1 MNNTSVV
8 DNVYLALELTKI
20 TYNNYDNIED
30 KKIFDSYMFFVE
42 KLTKIPLDEI
52 CDIPK
57 LKEQLFELK
66 HKYNIVCDTFNER
79 VSDTLKSNNEKTLEY
94 LELVK
99 GDMESYVYKEL
110 KDRLSKNNF

>member
-1 MNNTSVV
+1 MNNASVV

-20 TYNNYDNIED
+20 TYNNCDNIED
-30 KKIFDSYMFFVE
+30 EKIFNSYIFFVE
-42 KLTKIPLDEI
+42 KLTKISLDEI

-66 HKYNIVCDTFNER
+66 HKYNTLCDTINER
-79 VSDTLKSNNEKTLEY
+79 ISDTLKSNNEKTLEY